1 MDSMARRL
9 DLASAVD
16 HSKTAQGRPHFLEEF
31 FRLNPQLIEGQGRH
45 RCQDL
50 WDLLTPRHREDPE
63 CCFRGVDSPDM
74 HSCFTDHPEQW
85 KDGPTGL
92 PVVVAHPYCQH
103 RIQDHDHNRH
113 QRFFTERGLE
123 YLVSTGSWYS
133 DRTRLVVIARADV
146 IERIRLP
153 EDNACEDHVAC
164 PLPTHVDWEMREALK
179 LAEEGVLRNRNAQLA
194 PEAAANGDYLAALRF
209 YCDTAYIDRTGGFH
223 KLAREQLD
231 HAKRIITAYPDLD
244 KTHLY
249 FKNNKDRD
257 YICGPVQPYLS
268 RRALDTR
275 LRRVDLPPGWGP
287 FRAQESG
294 HAIARISADGRL
306 GSAWITQ
313 GGNLNLWSA
322 SVELDGHRV
331 VSTSMNEEPRSVYG
345 DVNFRCSDPESA
357 VAAAI
362 DIWQRYDTLMG

>member
-1 MDSMARRL
+1 MVRGL

-31 FRLNPQLIEGQGRH
+31 LSLNPQLIEGQGRH

-63 CCFRGVDSPDM
+63 CCFRGAGSPDM
-74 HSCFTDHPEQW
+74 HSCFTDHAEQW

-103 RIQDHDHNRH
+103 KDHDHNLH
-113 QRFFTERGLE
+113 QRFFAERGLE

-146 IERIRLP
+146 IERITLP
-153 EDNACEDHVAC
+153 HDNTCQDHVSC

-179 LAEEGVLRNRNAQLA
+179 LAEEGVLRNRKAQLA
-194 PEAAANGDYLAALRF
+194 PEAEAEGDYLTALRF

-231 HAKRIITAYPDLD
+231 HAKQIITTYPELD

-257 YICGPVQPYLS
+257 YICGPVQTLLS
-268 RRALDTR
+268 RAALERR
-275 LRRVDLPPGWGP
+275 LRCVELPIGWGP

-294 HAIARISADGRL
+294 YAVAQISAAGRL
-306 GSAWITQ
+306 GSAWIMQ
-313 GGNLNLWSA
+313 GGNLNMWSA
-322 SVELDGHRV
+322 SVELDGRHRI
-331 VSTSMNEEPRSVYG
+331 STSAGEEPRNIYG
-345 DVNFRCSDPESA
+345 DVNFSCPDLESA